1 MRLNFDPEIVLRMG
15 INGMKG
21 GEGNKGEDRPTGV
34 TEGGSEILKGI
45 WGN

>member
-1 MRLNFDPEIVLRMG
+1 MKLNFDPEIVLRMG

-34 TEGGSEILKGI
+34 TGGWVLKGI